1 VAWGNESADDESG
14 AGDVI
19 AQGTGSPGWRPSRA
33 AIVLAA
39 LTLIVGLAAGYAAGK
54 GTNGGTNAVPGTT
67 APRPS
72 ALASATAPSPT
83 DNPLA
88 AAGLAIEQLPYSC
101 ATQTGSQLQLG
112 VELMNQSAR
121 AVTLTGLKTVF
132 PADAGALRQLSWQW
146 ASCGEIIFGPYQPT
160 VPLPPGS
167 TAWLSVTLK
176 VLVRCPAAYPV
187 QFSVSYTSGGV
198 HAASNL
204 AGFPDLSQVRY
215 TGCPLQQNV
224 SGSGATTSV
233 LLSPA
238 GTPCL
243 PPQPQLPA
251 DRATRTPRTSLPSC
265 MSW

>member
-1 VAWGNESADDESG
+1 VAWGNESAADKSR

-19 AQGTGSPGWRPSRA
+19 EQGTGSPGWRPSRA

-39 LTLIVGLAAGYAAGK
+39 VTLLVGLAAGFAAGK
-54 GTNGGTNAVPGTT
+54 GSNGTNADPGATG
-67 APRPS
+67 PRPS
-72 ALASATAPSPT
+72 ALASATVTSPPG
-83 DNPLA
+83 NSLA
-88 AAGLAIEQLPYSC
+88 DAGLAIEQLPYSC

-112 VELMNQSAR
+112 VEMMNQSAA

-132 PADAGALRQLSWQW
+132 PGDAGALRELSWQW
-146 ASCGEIIFGPYQPT
+146 APCDAISYGLYQAT
-160 VPLPPGS
+160 VSLPPGA

-187 QFSVSYTSGGV
+187 QFSVSYTNGGV

-204 AGFPDLSQVRY
+204 AGFPDLGEVPY
-215 TGCPLQQNV
+215 MGCPSPQSV

-243 PPQPQLPA
+243 PPQPEVPA
-251 DRATRTPRTSLPSC
+251 DRVTRTPRTSLPSC

>member
-1 VAWGNESADDESG
+1 VAWGNESAADESR

-19 AQGTGSPGWRPSRA
+19 EQGTGSPGWRPSRA

-39 LTLIVGLAAGYAAGK
+39 VTLLVGLAAGFAAGK
-54 GTNGGTNAVPGTT
+54 STNAGTNAGPGTT
-67 APRPS
+67 GHRPS
-72 ALASATAPSPT
+72 ALASATVTSPP
-83 DNPLA
+83 DNALA

-101 ATQTGSQLQLG
+101 ATQTGSQLTLG
-112 VELMNQSAR
+112 VELMNQSAT

-132 PADAGALRQLSWQW
+132 PGDAGALRELSWQW
-146 ASCGEIIFGPYQPT
+146 APCGAMTDGLYQPT

-198 HAASNL
+198 HASSNL
-204 AGFPDLSQVRY
+204 SGFPDLGQVPY
-215 TGCPLQQNV
+215 MGCPSQQSV
-224 SGSGATTSV
+224 SGSGATSSV

-243 PPQPQLPA
+243 PPQPEVPA
-251 DRATRTPRTSLPSC
+251 DRVTRTARTSLPSC

>member
-1 VAWGNESADDESG
+1 VAWGNESAADEPR

-19 AQGTGSPGWRPSRA
+19 EQGTGSPSWRPSRA

-39 LTLIVGLAAGYAAGK
+39 VTLLIGLAAGFAAGK
-54 GTNGGTNAVPGTT
+54 GTDGGTNAGPGATGS
-67 APRPS
+67 RPS
-72 ALASATAPSPT
+72 AAASAVTSSPG
-83 DNPLA
+83 NALA
-88 AAGLAIEQLPYSC
+88 DAGLAIEQLPESC

-112 VELMNQSAR
+112 VELMNQSAA
-121 AVTLTGLKTVF
+121 AVTLTGMKTVF
-132 PADAGALRQLSWQW
+132 PGDAGALRELSWQW
-146 ASCGEIIFGPYQPT
+146 APCGAMTYGLSQPT

-187 QFSVSYTSGGV
+187 QFSVSYISGGV

-204 AGFPDLSQVRY
+204 SGFPDLGQVPY
-215 TGCPLQQNV
+215 MGCPSSPSG
-224 SGSGATTSV
+224 SGSGASTSV

-243 PPQPQLPA
+243 PPQPQVPA
-251 DRATRTPRTSLPSC
+251 GRAARTPRTSLPSC

>member
-1 VAWGNESADDESG
+1 VAWGNESAADESR

-19 AQGTGSPGWRPSRA
+19 EQGTGSPRWRPSRA

-39 LTLIVGLAAGYAAGK
+39 VTLLVGLAAGYAAGK
-54 GTNGGTNAVPGTT
+54 GGSHSDPGAT
-67 APRPS
+67 APRPG
-72 ALASATAPSPT
+72 AAASTVTGSP
-83 DNPLA
+83 DNALA
-88 AAGLAIEQLPYSC
+88 AAGLAIEQLPESC

-112 VELMNQSAR
+112 VELMNQSA
-121 AVTLTGLKTVF
+121 ATVTLTGMKPVF
-132 PADAGALRQLSWQW
+132 PGDAGALRELSWQW
-146 ASCGEIIFGPYQPT
+146 APCDAITYGLYQPT
-160 VPLPPGS
+160 IPLPPGS

-176 VLVRCPAAYPV
+176 VLVSCPAAYPV
-187 QFSVSYTSGGV
+187 QFSVSYSSGGV

-204 AGFPDLSQVRY
+204 SGFPDLGQVPY
-215 TGCPLQQNV
+215 MGCPSPPSG

-251 DRATRTPRTSLPSC
+251 DRVARTPRTSLPSC